1 MTLEE
6 IEEFRNTYIGFY
18 EYPTVLTT
26 RFDWLLAE
34 VKRLQAENERLRS
47 SNDPFVY
54 FRNP

>member
-1 MTLEE
+1 MTLKE